1 MATTA
6 DDTRDLPLRIGGLT
20 GARGDFARGVN
31 TAPGE
36 RVVSALVG
44 GALIVI
50 GLGRRTLGG
59 AALAALGGAL
69 GYRALSGYC
78 ALYSLLDI
86 NRADEDDVRGNLG
99 VKVDR
104 GVLVEAPPERVYAA
118 WRHLENLPKFMS
130 TLQRVEVL
138 DDTRSHWTA
147 KAPGGATVEWDAQI
161 INEKPNELIA
171 WRSLPNRLVEHAG
184 SVRFEPTAD
193 RRSTLVRVSL
203 QYNPPG
209 GAFTHAVAGLF
220 SADPERQIQDD
231 LLAFKRAIESGT
243 LAA

>member
-1 MATTA
+1 MAMA
-6 DDTRDLPLRIGGLT
+6 LDDTRELPLRVGGLT

-31 TAPGE
+31 TTPGE
-36 RVVSALVG
+36 RALSALAG
-44 GALIVI
+44 GALIFF
-50 GLGRRTLGG
+50 GLARRTFGG

-78 ALYSLLDI
+78 ALYGLLGV
-86 NRADEDDVRGNLG
+86 NRASDEDVRGNLG
-99 VKVDR
+99 IKLDR
-104 GVLVEAPPERVYAA
+104 AVLVEAPPERVYAA
-118 WRHLENLPKFMS
+118 WRRLDNLPRFMS
-130 TLQRVEVL
+130 HLQRVEVL

-147 KAPGGATVEWDAQI
+147 RAPGGATVEWDAQI

-171 WRSLPNRLVEHAG
+171 WRSIPNSVVEHAG

-203 QYNPPG
+203 QYDPPG

-231 LLAFKRAIESGT
+231 LVAFKRAIESGT